1 MGIKASPTAV
11 LQYGDHGG
19 AIGYLVGEETAAWE
33 YMFIMMNAARYGVG
47 VQGIAIAERAYQ
59 RPPRSP

>member
-19 AIGYLVGEETAAWE
+19 AIGYFFRNQLEQKLYRVLAKCCGW
-33 YMFIMMNAARYGVG
+33 FIEN
-47 VQGIAIAERAYQ
+47 QNLW
-59 RPPRSP
+59 